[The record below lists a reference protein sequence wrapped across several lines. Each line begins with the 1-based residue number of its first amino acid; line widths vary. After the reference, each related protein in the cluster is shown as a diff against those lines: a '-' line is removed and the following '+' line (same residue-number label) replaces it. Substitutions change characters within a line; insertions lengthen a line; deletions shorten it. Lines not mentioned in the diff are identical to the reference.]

1 MRSHSFVQGGALS
14 LLFFAAAYAQD
25 CVLTVPRNPLT
36 AQGLATPYTV
46 TGCNQRDF
54 AAQASFVEA
63 AIFDPAANTISIYHP
78 LVVNKGDVAGKNF
91 IAPVTPTVPAGSTVG
106 IWFGSNAMTL
116 TLDGPGAAQ
125 CVNGFQGSIF
135 GQFAHCNG
143 DVFMKVS
150 LFLRPCTV
158 WALTHLIFNL
168 RLLRLPSTMVHLS
181 HQLLVLQRTATTSAN
196 ALLLVTSVWLI
207 WTNPTMSTPFTC

>member
-1 MRSHSFVQGGALS
+1 MIAHSFVRGSALS
-14 LLFFAAAYAQD
+14 FLFAAVVYAQD
-25 CVLTVPRNPLT
+25 CVLTVPANPLT

-78 LVVNKGDVAGKNF
+78 LVVNKGDVAGKDF
-91 IAPVTPTVPAGSTVG
+91 ITPVTPTVPAGATVG

-116 TLDGPGAAQ
+116 TLNGPGSAQ
-125 CVNGFQGSIF
+125 CVNGFGGSIF

-143 DVFMKVS
+143 DVFMQVS
-150 LFLRPCTV
+150 LFVLFLV
-158 WALTHLIFNL
+158 ESLTHLISVQGCSGCHQQRWTCPPSCWHCNK
-168 RLLRLPSTMVHLS
+168 RQQRRPMPYHPRLPHG
-181 HQLLVLQRTATTSAN
+181 
-196 ALLLVTSVWLI
+196 
-207 WTNPTMSTPFTC
+207 